1 MLRQMTRDRLKL
13 MNIKTH
19 PSQESI
25 PSAMSPDK
33 SNSPQVPPTRPTLSL
48 GSETNSTVAI
58 AAGRRLAD
66 RLFGGPKFSTSKLDY
81 TNIPSVVF
89 AHPEIGSIGLT
100 ESQAREKYG
109 SDNIKI
115 YKSEFTAMYY
125 AMLEKKGP
133 TAYKLI
139 CAGPE
144 ERIVGMHIIGMGSA
158 EILQGFGVAIKMG
171 ATKANFGTFRRCCP
185 FVCCTFYSLSWGLCG
200 CGLTLDSCVAIHP
213 TSAEELVTMR

>member
-1 MLRQMTRDRLKL
+1 LNEVGVKTDEKGQVKVDEYQNSSVPGIYSIGDVTGQVELTPGTPFPL
-13 MNIKTH
+13 YNISSLH
-19 PSQESI
+19 PS
-25 PSAMSPDK
+25 PSPLMQK
-33 SNSPQVPPTRPTLSL
+33 LTKL
-48 GSETNSTVAI
+48 VAI

-66 RLFGGPKFSTSKLDY
+66 RLFGGPKFSTAKLDY
-81 TNIPSVVF
+81 NDIPSVVF
-89 AHPEIGSIGLT
+89 AHPEIGSIGLS

-139 CAGPE
+139 CAGEE
-144 ERIVGMHIIGMGSA
+144 ERVVGMHIIGVGSA

-171 ATKANFGTFRRCCP
+171 ATKANFGNPLSLPPSVCS
-185 FVCCTFYSLSWGLCG
+185 FVRG
-200 CGLTLDSCVAIHP
+200 CLFVW
-213 TSAEELVTMR
+213 V